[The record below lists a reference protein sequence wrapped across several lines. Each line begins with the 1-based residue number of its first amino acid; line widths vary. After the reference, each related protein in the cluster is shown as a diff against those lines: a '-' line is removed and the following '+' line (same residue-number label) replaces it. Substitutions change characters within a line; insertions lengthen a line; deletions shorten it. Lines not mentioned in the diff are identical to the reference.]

1 MIYAQLTFRQYLDI
15 FNLIDSDLYLNFQPY
30 SRSEE
35 NQIGMVHP
43 KLHKNRRRAGLRQ
56 RRFKRLL
63 QILIS
68 KRGALLGC
76 FILGVLANSHPAGAQ
91 ALELKKE
98 RFLENNTRLPWVLEA
113 DALAY
118 DQQLDQYVAR
128 GNVQI
133 FKADKKLTADYV
145 RYNHKTRHAFAR
157 GNVVLTVGQDI
168 LTGSQLDVDL
178 ENQVGWI
185 KNAYLFLKE
194 NNFHITGDKIE
205 KTGDKTYRIDSATF
219 TTCDGPAP
227 SWKISGKDVKIKA
240 DGSGTA
246 KHTVL
251 WAKKMPVLYSP
262 YFYYPARKDRQ
273 TGFLMP
279 EFGESGRQG
288 YLYNQP
294 FFWAISE
301 SADATF
307 YANYMSN
314 RGIKPG
320 AEFRYILNE
329 RSQGALMLDGFKDQ
343 KTDEGGESSD
353 LYGYDD
359 AGEQVLRTNDNRFWF
374 RMSHHQPIPLGFFA
388 KLDLDIVSDQDYLRD
403 FQDGHTG
410 YEDSDE
416 YFRKVFHR
424 QLDDYND
431 PVRTNRLNL
440 NRLWPKFSFNF
451 EPRWNDDTRR
461 DINTSETLQRLPYMS
476 LNGEKQKILT
486 SPFYFDLAS
495 QYDYFWRDSG
505 TRGQRLDVHPRF
517 YMPFGIKKYATV
529 EPSIGLRETSYFLDK
544 DNFEDQPDTEQWS
557 HRELFDT
564 HLTLF
569 SEIERVFDL
578 NGRLFERIKHR
589 IRPQITHEYIPDSK
603 QGDLPRFDTIDQIDK
618 TNKITYAL
626 INTLTSKSKTI
637 DAKKAEMHLSGKK
650 DGEPQSGVDYVYDD
664 FFRLEV
670 ANGYDFERS
679 RRPFFPVAARLDFVP
694 GKYIRTHADAQYS
707 VYENEFLSHNIQ
719 ATLWDNRGDTL
730 HVNYR
735 YEKSTEET
743 QTEENIQSIF
753 GEIKV
758 QLTDSLSVSGENEYN
773 FETDQ
778 RIRTAGGFTYTAQCW
793 SFDFRYRDEPDDWK
807 VSFKIALTGLGEIE
821 Y

>member
-1 MIYAQLTFRQYLDI
+1 
-15 FNLIDSDLYLNFQPY
+15 
-30 SRSEE
+30 
-35 NQIGMVHP
+35 MVNP
-43 KLHKNRRRAGLRQ
+43 GLHGNCRRAGLQR

-68 KRGALLGC
+68 KRCIRTAFLGC
-76 FILGVLANSHPAGAQ
+76 FVLGALANSHPAGAQ
-91 ALELKKE
+91 ISKLKKE
-98 RFLENNTRLPWVLEA
+98 SILEDTAQLPWVLEA
-113 DALAY
+113 DELTY
-118 DQQLDQYVAR
+118 DQQLDEYIAR

-145 RYNHKTRHAFAR
+145 RYNHETQHALAR

-168 LTGSQLDVDL
+168 LTGSQLDIDL

-194 NNFHITGDKIE
+194 NNFHITGNKIE
-205 KTGDKTYRIDSATF
+205 KTGENTYHIDSATF

-227 SWKISGKDVKIKA
+227 SWKITGKDVKIKA
-240 DGSGTA
+240 NGSGSA
-246 KHTVL
+246 KNTVL
-251 WAKKMPVLYSP
+251 WARKMPVLYSP
-262 YFYYPARKDRQ
+262 YFYYPARNDRQ
-273 TGFLMP
+273 SGFLMP
-279 EFGESGRQG
+279 EFGETGRQG

-329 RSQGALMLDGFKDQ
+329 HSKGTFMLDGFKDP
-343 KTDEGGESSD
+343 KTDDGGESSNQ
-353 LYGYDD
+353 YGYKDD
-359 AGEQVLRTNDNRFWF
+359 GEQVLRTNDNRFWF
-374 RMSHHQPIPLGFFA
+374 RGSHHQAAPLGFSA
-388 KLDLDIVSDQDYLRD
+388 KLDLDIASDQDYLRD
-403 FQDGHTG
+403 FQEG
-410 YEDSDE
+410 YMGYDDTDE
-416 YFRKVFHR
+416 YFRRVFHR

-461 DINTSETLQRLPYMS
+461 DINTSETLQRLPFMS
-476 LNGEKQKILT
+476 FDGEKQKILA
-486 SPFYFDLAS
+486 SPFYFDLTS

-517 YMPFGIKKYATV
+517 YKPFGIKTYATF
-529 EPSIGLRETSYFLDK
+529 EPSIGLRETGYRLDK
-544 DNFEDQPDTEQWS
+544 HSFEDQPDTQQWA

-564 HLTLF
+564 RLELY
-569 SEIERVFDL
+569 SEIEKVFDL
-578 NGRLFERIKHR
+578 NGTLFEKIKHR
-589 IRPQITHEYIPDSK
+589 IRPQVTHEYIPDSK
-603 QGDLPRFDTIDQIDK
+603 QGDLPRFDRIDRIDE

-626 INTLTSKSKTI
+626 INTLTSKSKAHE
-637 DAKKAEMHLSGKK
+637 AKKAEMQPAGKK
-650 DGEPQSGVDYVYDD
+650 DGEPQTAADYAYDD

-679 RRPFFPVAARLDFVP
+679 RRPFLPIAARLDFMP

-719 ATLWDNRGDTL
+719 GSLFDNRGDEL
-730 HVNYR
+730 SVVYR
-735 YEKSTEET
+735 YQKKSEE
-743 QTEENIQSIF
+743 EGADKDIQSIS
-753 GEIKV
+753 GKIETR
-758 QLTDSLSVSGENEYN
+758 LTDYLSINAENSYN
-773 FETDQ
+773 FEKDQ
-778 RIRTAGGFTYTAQCW
+778 RNKTAGGFTYKAQCW
-793 SFDFRYRDEPDDWK
+793 LFDFKYTDTPDDWK
-807 VSFKIALTGLGEIE
+807 VSFNIGLTGLGQIS

>member
-1 MIYAQLTFRQYLDI
+1 M
-15 FNLIDSDLYLNFQPY
+15 
-30 SRSEE
+30 
-35 NQIGMVHP
+35 
-43 KLHKNRRRAGLRQ
+43 RQ
-56 RRFKRLL
+56 RRFKSLL
-63 QILIS
+63 QILTS
-68 KRGALLGC
+68 KRGMRKAFFGC
-76 FILGVLANSHPAGAQ
+76 LILGSLANLHPAVAQ
-91 ALELKKE
+91 NLEQEKEGILKDD
-98 RFLENNTRLPWVLEA
+98 TRLPWVLEA
-113 DALAY
+113 EELTY
-118 DQQLDQYVAR
+118 DRQLDQYIAR

-133 FKADKKLTADYV
+133 VKADKKLTTDYI
-145 RYNHKTRHAFAR
+145 RYNHKTGHAFAR

-168 LTGSQLDVDL
+168 LTGSQLDIDL

-185 KNAYLFLKE
+185 ENAYLFLKE
-194 NNFHITGDKIE
+194 NNFHITGNKIE

-227 SWKISGKDVKIKA
+227 SWKISGKDVQINE

-251 WAKKMPVLYSP
+251 RAGKVPVLYSP

-279 EFGESGRQG
+279 EFGESGRNG

-294 FFWAISE
+294 FYWAISE

-307 YANYMSN
+307 YANYMSI

-320 AEFRYILNE
+320 AEFRYVLNE
-329 RSQGALMLDGFKDQ
+329 RSQGTFMLDGFKDK
-343 KTDEGGESSD
+343 KTDEGGQSSED
-353 LYGYDD
+353 YGYRD
-359 AGEQVLRTNDNRFWF
+359 AGEEVLRTNESRYWF
-374 RMSHHQPIPLGFFA
+374 RMSHHQAAPLGFFT
-388 KLDLDIVSDQDYLRD
+388 KLDLDIASDQDYLRD
-403 FQDGHTG
+403 FQEGHMG
-410 YEDSDE
+410 YEDSNE
-416 YFRKVFHR
+416 YFQKAFHR

-461 DINTSETLQRLPYMS
+461 DINTSETLQRLPFMS
-476 LNGEKQKILT
+476 FDGEKQKILT
-486 SPFYFDLAS
+486 SPLYFDLAS

-517 YMPFGIKKYATV
+517 YIPFYIKKFATV
-529 EPSIGLRETSYFLDK
+529 EPSIGLRETSYRLDK
-544 DNFEDQPDTEQWS
+544 HNFEGQPDNKQWS

-564 HLTLF
+564 RMELS

-578 NGRLFERIKHR
+578 KGRLFERIKHR
-589 IRPQITHEYIPDSK
+589 IRPQITHEFIPDSK

-618 TNKITYAL
+618 TNKINYAL
-626 INTLTSKSKTI
+626 INTLTSKSKTR
-637 DAKKAEMHLSGKK
+637 AAQKAGSQLPDNRDK
-650 DGEPQSGVDYVYDD
+650 EPQNGVDYAYND

-679 RRPFFPVAARLDFVP
+679 KRPVLPISARLDFSP
-694 GKYIRTHADAQYS
+694 GKYIHLYGDAQYS
-707 VYENEFLSHNIQ
+707 VYENEFLSHNIGGS
-719 ATLWDNRGDTL
+719 LWDNRGDML
-730 HVNYR
+730 YVDYR
-735 YEKSTEET
+735 YEKNAEET
-743 QTEENIQSIF
+743 KVTEDSQSIS
-753 GEIKV
+753 GKIKL
-758 QLTDSLSVSGENEYN
+758 QLTDSLSVSGENQYN

-778 RIRTAGGFTYTAQCW
+778 RIQTAGGFTYTAQCW
-793 SFDFRYRDEPDDWK
+793 SFDFQYTNEPNDWK
-807 VSFKIALTGLGEIE
+807 VGFKIALTGLGEIE

>member
-1 MIYAQLTFRQYLDI
+1 L
-15 FNLIDSDLYLNFQPY
+15 
-30 SRSEE
+30 
-35 NQIGMVHP
+35 
-43 KLHKNRRRAGLRQ
+43 
-56 RRFKRLL
+56 
-63 QILIS
+63 
-68 KRGALLGC
+68 GAL
-76 FILGVLANSHPAGAQ
+76 ANFHPAGAQ
-91 ALELKKE
+91 ISELKKE
-98 RFLENNTRLPWVLEA
+98 GFTEDNARLPWVLEA
-113 DALAY
+113 DELAY
-118 DQQLDQYVAR
+118 DQKLDEYIAR
-128 GNVQI
+128 GNVEI

-145 RYNHKTRHAFAR
+145 RYNHETRHAFAR

-168 LTGSQLDVDL
+168 LTGSQLDIDL

-240 DGSGTA
+240 DGSGSA

-251 WAKKMPVLYSP
+251 RARKMPVLYSP

-279 EFGESGRQG
+279 EFGESGRKG

-301 SADATF
+301 STDATF

-329 RSQGALMLDGFKDQ
+329 RSQGTLMLDGFNDQ
-343 KTDEGGESSD
+343 KTDEGGKSSES
-353 LYGYDD
+353 YGYSD
-359 AGEQVLRTNDNRFWF
+359 AGEEVLRTNDSRFWF
-374 RMSHHQPIPLGFFA
+374 RMSHHQAAPLGFSA
-388 KLDLDIVSDQDYLRD
+388 KLDLDIASDQDYLRD
-403 FQDGHTG
+403 FQDGHMG
-410 YEDSDE
+410 YEDTND
-416 YFRKVFHR
+416 YFNNVFHR

-461 DINTSETLQRLPYMS
+461 DINTSETLQRLPFMS
-476 LNGEKQKILT
+476 FDGEKQKILA

-517 YMPFGIKKYATV
+517 YLPFGIKKYATV
-529 EPSIGLRETSYFLDK
+529 EPSIGLRETGYRLDK
-544 DNFEDQPDTEQWS
+544 RNFEDQPDTDQWS

-564 HLTLF
+564 RLELF
-569 SEIERVFDL
+569 TEVERVF
-578 NGRLFERIKHR
+578 NWEGRLFESIKHR
-589 IRPQITHEYIPDSK
+589 IRPQIAHEFIPDSQ
-603 QGDLPRFDTIDQIDK
+603 QGNLPRFDTIDRIDE

-626 INTLTSKSKTI
+626 INTLTSKSKTLE
-637 DAKKAEMHLSGKK
+637 AKKAAMQPPGKGDRK
-650 DGEPQSGVDYVYDD
+650 PQNTVDYVYDD

-679 RRPFFPVAARLDFVP
+679 RRPFSPIAGRLDLSP
-694 GKYIRTHADAQYS
+694 GKYIRINTDAQYS

-719 ATLWDNRGDTL
+719 GTLWDNRGDEL

-743 QTEENIQSIF
+743 QTEKDIQSIL
-753 GEIKV
+753 GRIKV
-758 QLTDSLSVSGENEYN
+758 QLTDRLSVSGENVYN

-778 RIRTAGGFTYTAQCW
+778 RIRTAGGFTYKAQCW
-793 SFDFRYRDEPDDWK
+793 AFDFRYTNEPDDWK